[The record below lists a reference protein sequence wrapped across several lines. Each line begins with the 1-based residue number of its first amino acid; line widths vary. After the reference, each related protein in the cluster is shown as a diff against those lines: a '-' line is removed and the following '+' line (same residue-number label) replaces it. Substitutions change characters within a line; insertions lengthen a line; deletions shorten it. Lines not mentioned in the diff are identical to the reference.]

1 MKQIRRWW
9 REYNVEIIGS
19 LILHGG
25 LAMLLASSKGCM
37 PEITQPKPVTKINV
51 VSLGS
56 IKKSKIPDRASRKER
71 PSTPTPPTPPKSAT
85 KADSSPPPIPP
96 PNQMTVPKAEPKK
109 EPKKEKP
116 TEPKKEKPKTEP
128 KKEKPKTEPKKSP
141 KKEASKEKP
150 KETNN
155 AQTREELIRKAQREQ
170 LLKSLQNAPIGPKD
184 REATSQE
191 GTDKTLPGLPSANP
205 TDPILAQYVSEARD
219 KIIPNWA
226 PLPTLIDDNP
236 EFEVIVEVQVL
247 ANGTMKNP
255 RVIKKSGD
263 ASFDEAAIRAIYKT
277 KSLPPPPEK
286 WKSSAAKGIL
296 ITLAA
301 KDKI

>member
-1 MKQIRRWW
+1 MKPVRRWW

-56 IKKSKIPDRASRKER
+56 IKKSKVPDRASRKER
-71 PSTPTPPTPPKSAT
+71 PSAPKPPTPPKSTA
-85 KADSSPPPIPP
+85 KADAPKPPPPTP
-96 PNQMTVPKAEPKK
+96 EQMTVPKEEPKKTPEKEKPKKEEPKK
-109 EPKKEKP
+109 EEPKKASKKEEPKEKP
-116 TEPKKEKPKTEP
+116 ADSNT
-128 KKEKPKTEPKKSP
+128 
-141 KKEASKEKP
+141 
-150 KETNN
+150 

-170 LLKSLQNAPIGPKD
+170 LLKSLQNAPVGPKD

-191 GTDKTLPGLPSANP
+191 GTDKTLPGLPSADP
-205 TDPILAQYVSEARD
+205 SDPILAQYISQARD

-226 PLPTLIDDNP
+226 PLPTLVEAHP
-236 EFEVIVEVQVL
+236 EYEVIIEVQVL
-247 ANGTMKNP
+247 VDGTLKNP
-255 RVIKKSGD
+255 KVVKKSGD
-263 ASFDEAAIRAIYKT
+263 ASFDAAAIRAIYKT
-277 KSLPPPPEK
+277 VSLPPPPEK
-286 WKSSAAKGIL
+286 WKASAAQGIL

-301 KDKI
+301 ADKT